1 VGAARKKREVAPWSA
16 TVFISWALVLSGSPW
31 LCRGERDLPAA
42 APQIRPGG
50 RCFLAIINTTLF
62 LFGPA
67 LEASIARGARPCDDQ
82 EGQWPPEMPTNPRVP
97 CPSTSP
103 AWMCGLARSSIL
115 LVLGA
120 STENASFLGI
130 TLIDQFDPAV
140 QVSQG
145 AAY

>member
-16 TVFISWALVLSGSPW
+16 GVFISWALVLSGSPW

-82 EGQWPPEMPTNPRVP
+82 EGQWPPEMPTNPRVRRHRRRG
-97 CPSTSP
+97 
-103 AWMCGLARSSIL
+103 WMCLATPSIL